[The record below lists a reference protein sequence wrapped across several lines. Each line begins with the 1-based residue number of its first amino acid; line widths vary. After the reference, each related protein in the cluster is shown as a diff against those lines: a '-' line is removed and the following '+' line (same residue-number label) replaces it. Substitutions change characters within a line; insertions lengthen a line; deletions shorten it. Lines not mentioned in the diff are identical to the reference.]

1 MANLNSLSIIFSKF
15 YLVRSLQYFILI
27 ISWFLLLNTSASG
40 LPTIELRINKEVVRA
55 EVANTPDSQQ
65 LGLMYRK
72 ELADSS
78 GMLFIFNQKAGHCF
92 WMKNTLIPLSIAFV
106 DRDNV
111 IVKIEDMQPETENEH
126 CSGKPVVFAIEVN
139 QGWFKNNNINVGDK
153 IDSISHVE

>member
-1 MANLNSLSIIFSKF
+1 M
-15 YLVRSLQYFILI
+15 VRSLQYFILI

-92 WMKNTLIPLSIAFV
+92 WMKNTNLPLSIAF
-106 DRDNV
+106 
-111 IVKIEDMQPETENEH
+111 IEDDGRIINIEEMQPQSEDNH
-126 CSGKPVVFAIEVN
+126 CPKKSTRFALEMNQAWFSKRKLGPGTIIEGLPKP
-139 QGWFKNNNINVGDK
+139 
-153 IDSISHVE
+153 